1 MAGWSGR
8 RRAFGLASSSETT
21 RVSVIGGGRVVP
33 DDAAYATA
41 REIGRRCGRRGYDV
55 VCGGRAGVMEAACR
69 GASEAGGRTIG
80 ILPGEDPGT
89 ANPHVD
95 VPIATGLGHA
105 RNPLVVMNGEAV
117 IAVDGGVGTL
127 SELGFAG
134 VFERPTAGLGTHD
147 VPGVEVVESP
157 RAAVAF
163 VESAVSERMVESDR
177 ET

>member
-1 MAGWSGR
+1 M
-8 RRAFGLASSSETT
+8 
-21 RVSVIGGGRVVP
+21 RVSVIGGGTVT
-33 DDAAYATA
+33 DEQAQTA
-41 REIGRRCGRRGYDV
+41 EEVGRRLAQRGHTI
-55 VCGGRAGVMEAACR
+55 VCGGLGGVMEAACR

-163 VESAVSERMVESDR
+163 VESAVSERTVESDR